1 MCLSHKLRTSSSL
14 KVFFFLLFRSV
25 LLSGKSTQS
34 SSATIWVQR
43 FIMSLLAGSL
53 CQSLCACLTSLDSY
67 AACKF
72 CLLLLFSFLFF
83 FFFSFCFVASAF
95 LYPFACIFAHIATFQ
110 FFSTLQYLYSPAF
123 FFLLQSHFS
132 TLESR
137 ISTHTYKK
145 TLVFHFFFCLR
156 KVFLFNSARGHL
168 KAVGEVA

>member
-1 MCLSHKLRTSSSL
+1 MFVSQAKDKLFAQSF
-14 KVFFFLLFRSV
+14 FFFLLFRSV

-83 FFFSFCFVASAF
+83 FFFFFLFCCLCVSLSVCVHFRSYCYLSVLF
-95 LYPFACIFAHIATFQ
+95 HIAVPL
-110 FFSTLQYLYSPAF
+110 FSRF

-145 TLVFHFFFCLR
+145 TLVFHFFF
-156 KVFLFNSARGHL
+156 FAYARSFSSTVL
-168 KAVGEVA
+168 EAT